1 MNRTRLEQR
10 EDMKRFA
17 LSNPS
22 RSEYKVSK
30 KDAAKKAARDAIEL
44 RDWVKEIGC
53 DLEDLM

>member
-1 MNRTRLEQR
+1 MQRTRLEQR

-17 LSNPS
+17 LANPA

-44 RDWVKEIGC
+44 RDWAKEIGC